1 MDPNKTLEQIRALAK
16 YIGDHDYDA
25 LVDLVNSLDSWLS
38 KGGFLP
44 DRWKRPDLSFPA
56 VSPDLRPAFNAA
68 KDHEINHQIAEATCK
83 VCSPE
88 NFQHQEPHVPPVLA
102 TPAEA
107 FAYRRPAA
115 QLRQA
120 TRKVPGCSPENFQH
134 QEPYGPP
141 VPATPPEAFYAQ
153 LRQTLHE
160 INQSL
165 HEAEEALHDAR
176 TILNIKLPHR

>member
-1 MDPNKTLEQIRALAK
+1 MDPNKALSDMLDWAK
-16 YIGDHDYDA
+16 DREDPVAADIFLA
-25 LVDLVNSLDSWLS
+25 LDSWLS

-44 DRWKRPDLSFPA
+44 NRWKRPDLSFPA

-88 NFQHQEPHVPPVLA
+88 NFQHQEP
-102 TPAEA
+102 
-107 FAYRRPAA
+107 
-115 QLRQA
+115 
-120 TRKVPGCSPENFQH
+120 
-134 QEPYGPP
+134 YGPP
-141 VPATPPEAFYAQ
+141 VPATPPKAFYAQ
-153 LRQTLHE
+153 LRQTLPE

>member
-44 DRWKRPDLSFPA
+44 DRWKGAS
-56 VSPDLRPAFNAA
+56 
-68 KDHEINHQIAEATCK
+68 C
-83 VCSPE
+83 
-88 NFQHQEPHVPPVLA
+88 VPVD
-102 TPAEA
+102 TT
-107 FAYRRPAA
+107 A
-115 QLRQA
+115 QLRRA
-120 TRKVPGCSPENFQH
+120 
-134 QEPYGPP
+134 
-141 VPATPPEAFYAQ
+141 
-153 LRQTLHE
+153 LHE

>member
-1 MDPNKTLEQIRALAK
+1 MDPNETLEQIRALAK
-16 YIGDHDYDA
+16 YIGDYDYDA

-44 DRWKRPDLSFPA
+44 DRWKRP
-56 VSPDLRPAFNAA
+56 VAA
-68 KDHEINHQIAEATCK
+68 KT
-83 VCSPE
+83 
-88 NFQHQEPHVPPVLA
+88 QEPHVPPVLA

-120 TRKVPGCSPENFQH
+120 TCKVPGCSPENFQH

-141 VPATPPEAFYAQ
+141 VPATPPKAFYVQ

-165 HEAEEALHDAR
+165 HEAEVALHDAR
-176 TILNIKLPHR
+176 TILNIKLPRS

>member
-1 MDPNKTLEQIRALAK
+1 MDPNKALSDLLDWAK
-16 YIGDHDYDA
+16 DREDPVAADIFLA
-25 LVDLVNSLDSWLS
+25 LDSWLS

-44 DRWKRPDLSFPA
+44 DRWKRP
-56 VSPDLRPAFNAA
+56 VAA
-68 KDHEINHQIAEATCK
+68 KT
-83 VCSPE
+83 
-88 NFQHQEPHVPPVLA
+88 QEPHVPPVLA

-120 TRKVPGCSPENFQH
+120 TCKVPGCSPENFQH

-141 VPATPPEAFYAQ
+141 VPATPPKAFYAQ

-165 HEAEEALHDAR
+165 HEAEVALHDAR
-176 TILNIKLPHR
+176 TILNIKLPRS

>member
-68 KDHEINHQIAEATCK
+68 KDHEINNHQIAEATCK

-88 NFQHQEPHVPPVLA
+88 NFQHRGPYGLPVL
-102 TPAEA
+102 
-107 FAYRRPAA
+107 
-115 QLRQA
+115 
-120 TRKVPGCSPENFQH
+120 
-134 QEPYGPP
+134 
-141 VPATPPEAFYAQ
+141 ATPPEAFYAQ
-153 LRQTLHE
+153 LRQTSLRSFAATLDQTLHE

-165 HEAEEALHDAR
+165 HEAEVALHDAR

>member
-1 MDPNKTLEQIRALAK
+1 MDPNKALS
-16 YIGDHDYDA
+16 
-25 LVDLVNSLDSWLS
+25 DLLDWADENADTDETAQLFLSLNDWLS

-44 DRWKRPDLSFPA
+44 DRWKRP
-56 VSPDLRPAFNAA
+56 VAA
-68 KDHEINHQIAEATCK
+68 KT
-83 VCSPE
+83 
-88 NFQHQEPHVPPVLA
+88 QEPHVPPVLA

-120 TRKVPGCSPENFQH
+120 
-134 QEPYGPP
+134 
-141 VPATPPEAFYAQ
+141 
-153 LRQTLHE
+153 LHE

>member
-1 MDPNKTLEQIRALAK
+1 MDPNETLEQIRALAK

-83 VCSPE
+83 V
-88 NFQHQEPHVPPVLA
+88 
-102 TPAEA
+102 
-107 FAYRRPAA
+107 
-115 QLRQA
+115 
-120 TRKVPGCSPENFQH
+120 PGCSPENFQH

-165 HEAEEALHDAR
+165 HEAEVALHDAR
-176 TILNIKLPHR
+176 TILNIKLPRS